1 MIRRI
6 PAVRVGVW
14 LLVALLFLWNQDAAA
29 QQQARLN
36 SLPDAPAAKQAPE
49 QSEQQPNSGALNT
62 TWEILSQK
70 SVFFPDLAYDPR
82 PLSGG
87 QKLELAADQSIAPY
101 GLIVAGFTAGIS
113 QARNSWPGYGQGAA
127 GYGKRYGATLA
138 LNASSDMFGT
148 FLLPSVLRHD
158 PRYFVSAQHGVVHKV
173 GYAVSRL
180 WITRTDRGGEAFNW
194 SGVLAPLMAESLANT
209 YLPDGER
216 TTEKTFKRYGIH
228 LGINAAADVAK
239 EFWPSIFKT
248 LRRSVGKSNP

>member
-1 MIRRI
+1 MIPRI
-6 PAVRVGVW
+6 PILHVSGLLAAV
-14 LLVALLFLWNQDAAA
+14 LLFALNPGAAA
-29 QQQARLN
+29 QQQSRLN
-36 SLPDAPAAKQAPE
+36 GLPDAPVAKQAPG
-49 QSEQQPNSGALNT
+49 QSEQKPNSGALNT

-82 PLSGG
+82 PLTGA

-113 QARNSWPGYGQGAA
+113 QARNSWPGYGQGAE

-148 FLLPSVLRHD
+148 FLLPSLLRHD
-158 PRYFVSAQHGVVHKV
+158 PRYFVSAQGGVAHKV

-228 LGINAAADVAK
+228 LGINGAANVAK

>member
-1 MIRRI
+1 VIPRI
-6 PAVRVGVW
+6 PGVRVGVW
-14 LLVALLFLWNQDAAA
+14 VAVALLFLLSQGAAG
-29 QQQARLN
+29 QQQPRLN
-36 SLPDAPAAKQAPE
+36 SLPDAPVAKQAPD
-49 QSEQQPNSGALNT
+49 QSAQKPNSGALNT

-70 SVFFPDLAYDPR
+70 SVFFPDLAYDTR
-82 PLSGG
+82 PLSAG

-101 GLIVAGFTAGIS
+101 GLTVAGLTAGIS
-113 QARNSWPGYGQGAA
+113 QARNSWPGYGQGAT

-148 FLLPSVLRHD
+148 FLVPSLLRHD
-158 PRYFVSAQHGVVHKV
+158 PRYFVSARGGVAHKV

-216 TTEKTFKRYGIH
+216 TTGKTFQRYGIH
-228 LGINAAADVAK
+228 LGIDAAANVAK

>member
-1 MIRRI
+1 VHAGLWL
-6 PAVRVGVW
+6 AVV
-14 LLVALLFLWNQDAAA
+14 LLFVLNQGAAA
-29 QQQARLN
+29 QQATRSSN
-36 SLPDAPAAKQAPE
+36 LPDAPVAKQAPG
-49 QSEQQPNSGALNT
+49 QSEQKPNNGALNT
-62 TWEILSQK
+62 TWEILGQK

-101 GLIVAGFTAGIS
+101 GLIVAGATAGIS

-148 FLLPSVLRHD
+148 FLLPSMLRHD
-158 PRYFVSAQHGVVHKV
+158 PRYFVSARGGAVHKV
-173 GYAVSRL
+173 GYAISRVF
-180 WITRTDRGGEAFNW
+180 ITRTDRGGEAFNW

-216 TTEKTFKRYGIH
+216 TTRKTFQRYGIH
-228 LGINAAADVAK
+228 LGIDAAANVAK
-239 EFWPSIFKT
+239 EFWPRIFKT

>member
-6 PAVRVGVW
+6 LGVS
-14 LLVALLFLWNQDAAA
+14 LGVLPVVALQLAWNQCAGA
-29 QQQARLN
+29 QQERLTN
-36 SLPDAPAAKQAPE
+36 LPDAPVAKPAPE
-49 QSEQQPNSGALNT
+49 QSQQKPSTGPLNNT
-62 TWEILSQK
+62 LEILGRK
-70 SVFFPDLAYDPR
+70 SVFFPELAHDPR

-87 QKLELAADQSIAPY
+87 QKLKLAVDQSIAPY
-101 GLIVAGFTAGIS
+101 GLIVSGFTAGIS
-113 QARNSWPGYGQGAA
+113 QARNSWPGYGQGAE

-148 FLLPSVLRHD
+148 FLLPSMLRHD
-158 PRYFVSAQHGVVHKV
+158 PRYFVSARGGVGHKV
-173 GYAVSRL
+173 GYAISRVF
-180 WITRTDRGGEAFNW
+180 ITRTDRGGEAFNW

-216 TTEKTFKRYGIH
+216 TTRKTFQRYGIH
-228 LGINAAADVAK
+228 LGINAASNVAK

>member
-6 PAVRVGVW
+6 PGMNLGV
-14 LLVALLFLWNQDAAA
+14 LLIVAFLLAWTQCAEA
-29 QQQARLN
+29 QQERLN
-36 SLPDAPAAKQAPE
+36 NLPDAPVAKPTPE
-49 QSEQQPNSGALNT
+49 QNQQKPNAGALNT
-62 TWEILSQK
+62 TLEILGRK
-70 SVFFPDLAYDPR
+70 SVFFPELAYDPR
-82 PLSGG
+82 PLSSG
-87 QKLELAADQSIAPY
+87 QKLKLAADQSIAPY

-158 PRYFVSAQHGVVHKV
+158 PRYFVSTRGGAGHKV
-173 GYAVSRL
+173 IYAISRVFV
-180 WITRTDRGGEAFNW
+180 TRTDRGGEAFNW

-216 TTEKTFKRYGIH
+216 TTRKTFQRYGIH
-228 LGINAAADVAK
+228 LGINAASNVAK

>member
-1 MIRRI
+1 VI
-6 PAVRVGVW
+6 PRLPGVHVGV
-14 LLVALLFLWNQDAAA
+14 LRAAALLFVLNQGVAA
-29 QQQARLN
+29 QQQTRLN
-36 SLPDAPAAKQAPE
+36 TLPDAPVANQAPE
-49 QSEQQPNSGALNT
+49 QSEQKSNSGALNT
-62 TWEILSQK
+62 TWEILSHK

-82 PLSGG
+82 PLSSG

-113 QARNSWPGYGQGAA
+113 QARNSWPGYGQGAQ

-158 PRYFVSAQHGVVHKV
+158 PRYFVSAQGGVAHKV

-180 WITRTDRGGEAFNW
+180 WITRTDRGGQAFNL
-194 SGVLAPLMAESLANT
+194 SGLLAPLMAESLANT

-216 TTEKTFKRYGIH
+216 TTAKTFQRYGIH
-228 LGINAAADVAK
+228 LGINAAGNVAK

>member
-1 MIRRI
+1 MIPRI
-6 PAVRVGVW
+6 PGVHVGVW
-14 LLVALLFLWNQDAAA
+14 LVAALLFVLNQGAAA
-29 QQQARLN
+29 QQQTRLN
-36 SLPDAPAAKQAPE
+36 NLPDAPVAKQAPE
-49 QSEQQPNSGALNT
+49 QREQKPNNGALNT
-62 TWEILSQK
+62 TWEILGQK

-101 GLIVAGFTAGIS
+101 GLIVAGATAGIS

-148 FLLPSVLRHD
+148 FLLPSMLRHD
-158 PRYFVSAQHGVVHKV
+158 PRYFVSARGGAVHKV
-173 GYAVSRL
+173 GYAISRVF
-180 WITRTDRGGEAFNW
+180 ITRTDRGGEAFNW

-216 TTEKTFKRYGIH
+216 TTGKTFQRYGIH
-228 LGINAAADVAK
+228 LGIDAGANVAK
-239 EFWPSIFKT
+239 EFWPRIFKT